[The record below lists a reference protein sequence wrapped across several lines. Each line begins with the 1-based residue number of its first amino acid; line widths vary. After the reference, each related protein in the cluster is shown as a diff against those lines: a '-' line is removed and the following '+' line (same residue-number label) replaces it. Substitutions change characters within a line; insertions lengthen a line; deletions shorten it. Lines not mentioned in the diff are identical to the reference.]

1 MRRHAVGAIN
11 MRRWCASA
19 PLSEETMIRKIFAK
33 IKIAIPAV
41 VLLTTGCTTNYY
53 LTPDEFINQVAEN
66 QYKTENP
73 TGFYVVS
80 PLASL
85 FFNQKYDANNVRKV
99 LCRDKA
105 GKLLYLFPDRNT
117 QLEITSK
124 STNDIVKMYF
134 DTVFFEGSKLVGLR
148 SRLVPGMRR
157 EIALTDIEK
166 IEIYAEFPR
175 TEKID
180 LK

>member
-1 MRRHAVGAIN
+1 MK
-11 MRRWCASA
+11 
-19 PLSEETMIRKIFAK
+19 TKIISK
-33 IKIAIPAV
+33 TRVAIPALF
-41 VLLTTGCTTNYY
+41 LLITGCTANYY
-53 LTPDEFINQVAEN
+53 VTPDEFINQVAKK

-85 FFNQKYDANNVRKV
+85 FFNNRYEANNIRKV

-105 GKLLYLFPDRNT
+105 GNLLYLIPDRNT

-124 STNDIVKMYF
+124 STKDVIKMYF
-134 DTVFFEGSKLVGLR
+134 DTAFFEGTKLVGLR
-148 SRLVPGMRR
+148 SRLVPGMTR
-157 EIALTDIEK
+157 EIALADIEK

-175 TEKID
+175 TEKFD
-180 LK
+180 SK

>member
-1 MRRHAVGAIN
+1 
-11 MRRWCASA
+11 
-19 PLSEETMIRKIFAK
+19 MIRNIIAK
-33 IKIAIPAV
+33 IKIAIPV
-41 VLLTTGCTTNYY
+41 FILLTTGCTANYY
-53 LTPDEFINQVAEN
+53 VIPDEFINHVAEN

-85 FFNQKYDANNVRKV
+85 FFNHKYDANNIRKV

-105 GKLLYLFPDRNT
+105 GNLLYLYPDRNT

-124 STNDIVKMYF
+124 STKDVVKMYF

-148 SRLVPGMRR
+148 SRLVPGMTR

-175 TEKID
+175 TEKLD
-180 LK
+180 PK

>member
-1 MRRHAVGAIN
+1 
-11 MRRWCASA
+11 
-19 PLSEETMIRKIFAK
+19 MIRKIIAK
-33 IKIAIPAV
+33 IKIAIPV
-41 VLLTTGCTTNYY
+41 FILLTTGCTANYY
-53 LTPDEFINQVAEN
+53 LIPDEFINLVAEN
-66 QYKTENP
+66 QYKTEEP

-85 FFNQKYDANNVRKV
+85 FFKNKYDANNIRKV

-105 GKLLYLFPDRNT
+105 GNLLYLYPDRNT

-124 STNDIVKMYF
+124 STKDAVKMYF

-148 SRLVPGMRR
+148 SRLVPGMTR

-175 TEKID
+175 TDKLD
-180 LK
+180 QK

>member
-1 MRRHAVGAIN
+1 MN
-11 MRRWCASA
+11 
-19 PLSEETMIRKIFAK
+19 RKIWMQ
-33 IKIAIPAV
+33 IKIVIPAFI
-41 VLLTTGCTTNYY
+41 LLMTGCTANYY
-53 LTPDEFINQVAEN
+53 VTPDEFINQVAEK

-85 FFNQKYDANNVRKV
+85 FFNQKYGANNIRKV

-105 GKLLYLFPDRNT
+105 GNLLYLFPDRNT

-134 DTVFFEGSKLVGLR
+134 DTVFFEGNKLVGLR
-148 SRLVPGMRR
+148 SRLVPGMTR
-157 EIALTDIEK
+157 EIVLTDIEK

-175 TEKID
+175 TEKVD